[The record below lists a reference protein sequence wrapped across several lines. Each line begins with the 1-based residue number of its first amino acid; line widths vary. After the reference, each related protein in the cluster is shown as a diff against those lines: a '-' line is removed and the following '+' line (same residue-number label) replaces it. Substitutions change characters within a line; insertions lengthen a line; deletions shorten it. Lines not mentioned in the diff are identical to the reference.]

1 MLARYSY
8 CPTAASSD
16 LLRTVK
22 TNRTLCQ
29 PILRGIESEKT
40 MYVKQIMTR
49 NPDTVTSQDSLRQAI
64 ALMQQGEFRR
74 LPVVENQCLVGIITD
89 RDVRLAINSPV
100 ILREKW
106 YDEYLLDN
114 VTVGACM
121 TPNPITVTPDT
132 SVEDAARL
140 MRDRKVGGLPV
151 TQGNELVG
159 IITETDVLN
168 YLIELLE
175 IGDLYPQASSLN
187 SLVQFDGVIRVPQR
201 STT

>member
-1 MLARYSY
+1 
-8 CPTAASSD
+8 
-16 LLRTVK
+16 
-22 TNRTLCQ
+22 
-29 PILRGIESEKT
+29 